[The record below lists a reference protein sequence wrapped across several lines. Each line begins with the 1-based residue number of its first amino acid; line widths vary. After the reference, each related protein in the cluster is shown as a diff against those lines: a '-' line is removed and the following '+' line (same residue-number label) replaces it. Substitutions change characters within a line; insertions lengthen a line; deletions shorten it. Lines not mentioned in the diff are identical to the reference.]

1 MIQLKVRTEYSFGQ
15 TFAPLDKLIACL
27 KEQGCT
33 AAGIVDGSTWGH
45 VNWHKKCRAA
55 GIKPLLGVELVVSDE
70 EDTTPR
76 MWFLAKNLEGLR
88 ELYKF
93 SSKAHQFTLATKR
106 GKVPAL
112 GKLDVKKMS
121 DNILKFAGDITDA
134 DFLKEVGAIIDISPA
149 SKILEMKKRA
159 ITEQHGLQLVGISD
173 NAYAKPEDVAIFE
186 LIGNGLKMTP
196 QYLLNEIPFQDI
208 AQEIAGLCLDYDLPT
223 APMIRAEG
231 DIELMCREGIKFR
244 KMEEQWTD
252 EYEQRLLH
260 ELKLIRSKDFD
271 SYFVIVA
278 DMVHYAKQHM
288 LVGPS
293 RGSSA
298 GSLVCY
304 LMRITEVDPVPT
316 KLFFERF
323 IDVSRTDLPD
333 IDLDFPDSKR
343 HLVFE
348 YMANKY
354 GEENTAKIGTIS
366 QYKPKSALIAVC
378 KKLNIPPAATAA
390 VKVAMI
396 ERSSA
401 DSRANN
407 CLQDTLET
415 TDPGKTFISMYPQ
428 AGAAALIEGHASHTG
443 VHAAGLLVC
452 NDEITNYATVD
463 GNGIAHIEKGAAEEL
478 GLLKVDVL
486 GLRTL
491 SVLEDSGIAI
501 DWYNLGLN
509 DPATYEIFSSGR
521 YCGIFQFE
529 GNAMRAVGK
538 EVVIKSMTQ
547 IDAVTA
553 LARPGPFGGGVT
565 KKYIDRSNG
574 EKYDAIHPLV
584 ASHMKETYG
593 LPIYQEQV
601 MAMVREIGKFDWEEA
616 SFIRKSMAKRLGI
629 EFFNKFYIKFEAGAI
644 ENGLTKDQAKEA
656 WHLISTM
663 GTWCM
668 NKAHTYSY
676 ALISYWTA
684 YLKAHHPLEFAASN
698 LRNSKDE
705 DSALELLRE
714 MVREGL
720 EYVAFDIEKSALNW
734 SAIDGVLYGGFTALK
749 GIGESKAA
757 KLIEARD
764 AGKLTKKQRDD
775 VAACENIFADLNPL
789 MTKYG
794 AMYDDPKEAGVL
806 TDKIWHVADLTEGI
820 PHGEERVLIAELIY
834 KNQRDA
840 NEDVNVKKRNGKIE
854 TGQTIFVDLRL
865 RDDTGMIGGRI
876 NRFDYL
882 RIGKELLEEVPI
894 GAHLL
899 IRAKFFNGIRYCFI
913 SKWKRLDV

>member
-1 MIQLKVRTEYSFGQ
+1 MIQLKVKSEYSFGA
-15 TFAPLDKLIACL
+15 TFAPLDRIIQRL

-76 MWFLAKNLEGLR
+76 MWFLAKNVEGLK

-112 GKLDVKKMS
+112 NRLDVKKMS
-121 DNILKFAGDITDA
+121 TNIIKFAGDITDA
-134 DFLKEVGAIIDISPA
+134 EFLNEVGAIIDISPA
-149 SKILEMKKRA
+149 SKILEMKKRNA
-159 ITEQHGLQLVGISD
+159 AEQFGLPLVGISD
-173 NAYAKPEDVAIFE
+173 NAYAYPEDVNTFE
-186 LIGNGLKMTP
+186 LISQNKKMTP
-196 QYLLNEIPFQDI
+196 QHILDNLINQDI
-208 AQEIAGLCLDYDLPT
+208 AQVLADQCEDYDLPS

-231 DIELMCREGIKFR
+231 DIEALCRKGIVSRGLQSK
-244 KMEEQWTD
+244 WTD

-260 ELKLIRSKDFD
+260 ELKLIRMKDFD

-278 DMVHYAKQHM
+278 DMVNYAKQHM

-304 LMRITEVDPVPT
+304 LMRITEVDPLPP
-316 KLFFERF
+316 KLYFERF

-343 HLVFE
+343 HIVFE
-348 YMANKY
+348 YMAGKY
-354 GEENTAKIGTIS
+354 GHDNTAKIGTIS
-366 QYKPKSALIAVC
+366 QYKPKSALITVC
-378 KKLNIPPAATAA
+378 KALNIPPAATAA

-415 TDPGKTFISMYPQ
+415 TEPGKAFASMYPQ

-452 NDEITNYATVD
+452 NDDISNYATVD
-463 GNGIAHIEKGAAEEL
+463 GDGIAHIEKGAAEAL
-478 GLLKVDVL
+478 GLLKIDVL

-491 SVLEDSGIAI
+491 GILEDSGVPI
-501 DWYNLGLN
+501 DWYNLPFD
-509 DPATYEIFSSGR
+509 DPAAYEIFSSGR

-538 EVVIKSMTQ
+538 EIDITSMVQ

-574 EKYDAIHPLV
+574 ESYDAIHPAV
-584 ASHMKETYG
+584 ASHMSTTFG

-601 MAMVREIGKFDWEEA
+601 MAIVREIGKFDWA
-616 SFIRKSMAKRLGI
+616 
-629 EFFNKFYIKFEAGAI
+629 
-644 ENGLTKDQAKEA
+644 
-656 WHLISTM
+656 
-663 GTWCM
+663 
-668 NKAHTYSY
+668 
-676 ALISYWTA
+676 
-684 YLKAHHPLEFAASN
+684 
-698 LRNSKDE
+698 
-705 DSALELLRE
+705 
-714 MVREGL
+714 
-720 EYVAFDIEKSALNW
+720 
-734 SAIDGVLYGGFTALK
+734 
-749 GIGESKAA
+749 
-757 KLIEARD
+757 D
-764 AGKLTKKQRDD
+764 A
-775 VAACENIFADLNPL
+775 
-789 MTKYG
+789 
-794 AMYDDPKEAGVL
+794 
-806 TDKIWHVADLTEGI
+806 
-820 PHGEERVLIAELIY
+820 
-834 KNQRDA
+834 
-840 NEDVNVKKRNGKIE
+840 
-854 TGQTIFVDLRL
+854 
-865 RDDTGMIGGRI
+865 
-876 NRFDYL
+876 
-882 RIGKELLEEVPI
+882 
-894 GAHLL
+894 
-899 IRAKFFNGIRYCFI
+899 
-913 SKWKRLDV
+913 

>member
-1 MIQLKVRTEYSFGQ
+1 MIQLKVKSEYSFGA
-15 TFAPLDKLIACL
+15 TFAPLDRIIQRL

-45 VNWHKKCRAA
+45 VNWHKKCREA
-55 GIKPLLGVELVVSDE
+55 GIKPILGVELVVSDE

-76 MWFLAKNLEGLR
+76 MWFLAKNLAGLK

-93 SSKAHQFTLATKR
+93 SSKAHQFMLATKR

-112 GKLDVKKMS
+112 GRLDVKKMS
-121 DNILKFAGDITDA
+121 DNIFKFAGDITDA
-134 DFLKEVGAIIDISPA
+134 EFLNEVGAIIDISPA
-149 SKILEMKKRA
+149 SKILEMKKRNA
-159 ITEQHGLQLVGISD
+159 ADQFGLQLVGISD
-173 NAYAKPEDVAIFE
+173 NAYAYPEDVNTFE
-186 LIGNGLKMTP
+186 LISQGKKMTP
-196 QYLLNEIPFQDI
+196 QFLLDELVHQDVAEALA
-208 AQEIAGLCLDYDLPT
+208 AQCEDYDLPV

-231 DIELMCREGIKFR
+231 NLEALCREGIKFR
-244 KMEEQWTD
+244 GMQDRWTE
-252 EYEQRLLH
+252 EYEIRLKY
-260 ELKLIRSKDFD
+260 ELELIESKDFV
-271 SYFVIVA
+271 SYFLIVA
-278 DMVHYAKQHM
+278 DLMQYAKSKM
-288 LVGPS
+288 LVGPA

-304 LMRITEVDPVPT
+304 LTRITEVDPIPPR
-316 KLFFERF
+316 LIFERF
-323 IDVSRTDLPD
+323 IDISRSDLPD
-333 IDLDFPDSKR
+333 IDSDFPDNKR

-348 YMANKY
+348 YMAEKY
-354 GEENTAKIGTIS
+354 GHDNTAKIGTIS
-366 QYKPKSALIAVC
+366 QYKPKSALITVC
-378 KKLNIPPAATAA
+378 KALNIPPAATAA
-390 VKVAMI
+390 VKIAMI
-396 ERSSA
+396 ERSGA

-452 NDEITNYATVD
+452 NDDINNYATVD
-463 GNGIAHIEKGAAEEL
+463 ADGIAHIEKGAAESL
-478 GLLKVDVL
+478 GLLKIDVL

-491 SVLEDSGIAI
+491 GILEDSGVPI
-501 DWYNLGLN
+501 DWYNLPF
-509 DPATYEIFSSGR
+509 DDQKTYDLFNTGR
-521 YCGIFQFE
+521 FCGIFQFD
-529 GNAMRAVGK
+529 GNALRAVSSRIEFKCLGD
-538 EVVIKSMTQ
+538 

-565 KKYIDRSNG
+565 EEFCLRKMGK
-574 EKYDAIHPLV
+574 EFKPLHPAIAVHLQD
-584 ASHMKETYG
+584 TYG
-593 LPIYQEQV
+593 LPVYQEQT
-601 MAMVREIGKFDWEEA
+601 MNLVRHVGKFSWKDT
-616 SFIRKSMAKRLGI
+616 SVIRKAMSKRLGK
-629 EFFNKFYIKFEAGAI
+629 EFFDKHFDTFKIGAAEQGVSEQEARSTWDLINSFGAWAFNKS
-644 ENGLTKDQAKEA
+644 
-656 WHLISTM
+656 HS
-663 GTWCM
+663 
-668 NKAHTYSY
+668 HSY
-676 ALISYWTA
+676 AVVSYWTA
-684 YLKAHHPLEFAASN
+684 YLKAHHPLEFAACN
-698 LRNSKDE
+698 LRNAKDE
-705 DSALELLRE
+705 ESALELLRE
-714 MVREGL
+714 MVREGI

-734 SAIDGVLYGGFTALK
+734 SVIDGVLYGGFVSLK

-764 AGKLTKKQRDD
+764 AGKLTAKQRADI
-775 VAACENIFADLNPL
+775 ASCENIFSDLNPL

-794 AMYDDPKEAGVL
+794 EMYDDPKEAGVL

-840 NEDVNVKKRNGKIE
+840 NEDVNVKKRNGKVE